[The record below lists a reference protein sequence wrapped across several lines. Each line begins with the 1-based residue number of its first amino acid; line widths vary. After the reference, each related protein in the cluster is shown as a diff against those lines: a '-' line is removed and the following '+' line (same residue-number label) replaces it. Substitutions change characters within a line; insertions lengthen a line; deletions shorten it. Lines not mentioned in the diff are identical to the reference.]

1 VVPVETMNIPNT
13 NKEVDEQMSA
23 SQRGRTAERPARNGK
38 KTVTETRPDGSLPS
52 HLDLDGLP
60 GINGS
65 AESELDTVQ
74 EYIAAG
80 QELAQLGCWED
91 AYQRMAAAVALLN
104 GRALPAH
111 AELTQLRQ
119 EHEKVREQ
127 ARRDFLTASYNRRYL
142 DDRLETLLED
152 PSVTQLGMA
161 LAMVDIDHF
170 KTVNDRY
177 GHPFGDRVL
186 RSVVSVLDAVLESE
200 ASDGAFCARYG
211 GEEFALVLPGADLDQ
226 AAARADALRTAIRD
240 IVIVHRGRPLG
251 PPGYDPVKAVS
262 ICERARVCIDKHP
275 WSDLAPELRVTVSV
289 GIAHTVAAPPD
300 VEQLLVGADVLLYA
314 AKGAG
319 RNAVAYRTDQ
329 GRVALAGPA
338 GARRDIPQP
347 ADVD

>member
-1 VVPVETMNIPNT
+1 
-13 NKEVDEQMSA
+13 MSA

-38 KTVTETRPDGSLPS
+38 KTVTETLPDGSLPS
-52 HLDLDGLP
+52 HLDLDGRAR
-60 GINGS
+60 IN
-65 AESELDTVQ
+65 APVESELDTVQ

-80 QELAQLGCWED
+80 EQLALLGCWEE
-91 AYQRMAAAVALLN
+91 AYQRMHSAVQLLH
-104 GRALPAH
+104 GRPHPAH
-111 AELTQLRQ
+111 AELTQLRR

-142 DDRLETLLED
+142 DDRLETLLQE
-152 PSVTQLGMA
+152 PTVTRLGMA

-186 RSVVSVLDAVLESE
+186 RSVVTVLDAVLEAE
-200 ASDGAFCARYG
+200 AAEGAFCARYG
-211 GEEFALVLPGADLDQ
+211 GEEFALVLPG
-226 AAARADALRTAIRD
+226 
-240 IVIVHRGRPLG
+240 
-251 PPGYDPVKAVS
+251 YDPVAAVAV
-262 ICERARVCIDKHP
+262 CERARVCIDKHP
-275 WSDLAPELRVTVSV
+275 WSELAPELRVTVSV

-347 ADVD
+347 AEVD

>member
-1 VVPVETMNIPNT
+1 MNIPNT

-211 GEEFALVLPGADLDQ
+211 GEEFALVLPG
-226 AAARADALRTAIRD
+226 
-240 IVIVHRGRPLG
+240 
-251 PPGYDPVKAVS
+251 YDPVKAVS